1 MRKLLALL
9 LTLLTG
15 AALTACGLTGSGDG
29 NGGGGFGGF
38 GGGKGSGSGEELSIL
53 AATEL
58 KDLEPLV
65 QQASEEL
72 GFPISLEF
80 PAGTLQNSQD
90 LKHGKYDNGIDAT
103 WLATNRYMDLIGARG
118 ALADET
124 KIATSPVAFGVQ
136 ESKAKELGWD
146 KKQPTWGEFADAAR
160 EGKFTFGMTD
170 PSASNSG
177 FSALVSVAT
186 AMADTGSALSD
197 EDIAKVGPRLHELF
211 QAQSMVSG
219 SSGWLAESFQAD
231 PDKTDAIVNYE
242 STLHQMRKD
251 GAAIEVIVPA
261 DGVVSADYPLSTLT
275 HPKHEGAQDQVK
287 ALADWLLDHQQ
298 EIADSFRRPV
308 GDVDNLPAELGD
320 QTVIE
325 LPFPASQETVAA
337 LVQRYN
343 NEYRRRGTTSFVL
356 DTSGSME
363 GERLDSVKQIMTS
376 FIDGSASTDTGN
388 VALRDG
394 EQVTFQS
401 FSDTPHEPVT
411 GTFSTTDAAAKQK
424 FQTYVDDLKAAGKT
438 NIYDTLMEVTEKTDP
453 SSGIS
458 SIVLLSDGA
467 MTAGRSFD
475 QFKKDY
481 AAATNGKGSIPVFVI
496 LYGEAQTDQMEE
508 LADVTGGAVFDA
520 INGDLSDA
528 FKEIRGYQ

>member
-1 MRKLLALL
+1 MKKLLALL

-15 AALTACGLTGSGDG
+15 AALTACGLTGGDG
-29 NGGGGFGGF
+29 DGDGGGFGG
-38 GGGKGSGSGEELSIL
+38 GGTGSKEELTVL

-65 QQASEEL
+65 QQASEDL
-72 GFPISLEF
+72 GFPIKLEF

-90 LKHGKYDNGIDAT
+90 LKRGKYDGGIDAT

-136 ESKAKELGWD
+136 ESKVKELGWD
-146 KKQPTWGEFADAAR
+146 SKQPTWADFADAAR

-197 EDIAKVGPRLHELF
+197 QDIQKIGPRLHELF

-219 SSGWLAESFQAD
+219 SSGWLAESFQED
-231 PDKTDAIVNYE
+231 PEKADAIVNYE
-242 STLHQMRKD
+242 STLHQMRNN
-251 GAAIEVIVPA
+251 GADIKVVVPA
-261 DGVVSADYPLSTLT
+261 DGVVSADYPLSTLAT
-275 HPKHEGAQDQVK
+275 PKNPDAQEQVK

-298 EIADSFRRPV
+298 ELADSFRRPV
-308 GDVDNLPAELGD
+308 NDVDNLPSELAD

-325 LPFPASQETVAA
+325 LPFPASEQTANV
-337 LVQRYN
+337 LVERYN

-363 GERLDSVKQIMTS
+363 GERLASLKEIMTS
-376 FIDGSASTDTGN
+376 FVDGSATTDTGN

-401 FSDTPHEPVT
+401 FSDDPHEPVS
-411 GTFSTTDAAAKQK
+411 GTFSTTDAGEKER
-424 FQTYVDDLKAAGKT
+424 FQTYIDDLSAGGKT
-438 NIYDTLMEVTEKTDP
+438 NIYDTLIEATEKTDP
-453 SSGIS
+453 ASNIG

-467 MTAGRSFD
+467 MTAGRTFE
-475 QFKKDY
+475 QFKTDY
-481 AAATNGKGSIPVFVI
+481 AAATAGKGSIPVFVI
-496 LYGEAQTDQMEE
+496 LYGEANEAEMKE

>member
-1 MRKLLALL
+1 MKKILALL
-9 LTLLTG
+9 LTLLIG
-15 AALTACGLTGSGDG
+15 AALTACGLAGNDG
-29 NGGGGFGGF
+29 NGGGGVF
-38 GGGKGSGSGEELSIL
+38 GGGKGSGSGEELTIL

-72 GFPISLEF
+72 GFPINLEF

-90 LKHGKYDNGIDAT
+90 LKRGKYDGTIDAT

-136 ESKAKELGWD
+136 EAKAKELGWEE
-146 KKQPTWGEFADAAR
+146 KQPTWADFAAAAR

-186 AMADTGSALSD
+186 AMADTGTALTD
-197 EDIAKVGPRLHELF
+197 QDIQKIGPRLHELF

-219 SSGWLAESFQAD
+219 SSGWLAESFQED
-231 PDKTDAIVNYE
+231 PEKADAIVNYE
-242 STLHQMRKD
+242 STLHQMRNN
-251 GAAIEVIVPA
+251 GADIKVVVPA
-261 DGVVSADYPLSTLT
+261 DGVVSADYPLSTLANPE
-275 HPKHEGAQDQVK
+275 HPGAQEQVK
-287 ALADWLLDHQQ
+287 ALADWLLEHQQ
-298 EIADSFRRPV
+298 DLADSFRRPV
-308 GDVDNLPAELGD
+308 ADVDNMPSELAD
-320 QTVIE
+320 QAVIE
-325 LPFPASQETVAA
+325 LPFPASEQTANV
-337 LVQRYN
+337 LVERYN
-343 NEYRRRGTTSFVL
+343 NEYRRRGSTSFVL
-356 DTSGSME
+356 DTSGSMQ
-363 GERLDSVKQIMTS
+363 GERLDSLKEIMTS
-376 FIDGSASTDTGN
+376 FVDGSASTDTGN

-394 EQVTFQS
+394 EEVTFQS
-401 FSDTPHEPVT
+401 FSDNPHEPVS
-411 GTFSTTDAAAKQK
+411 GTFSTTDAREKEK
-424 FQTYVDDLKAAGKT
+424 FQTYIDDLTAGGRT
-438 NIYDTLMEVTEKTDP
+438 NIYDTLIEATEKTDP
-453 SSGIS
+453 ASSIG

-467 MTAGRSFD
+467 MTAGRSFE

-481 AAATNGKGSIPVFVI
+481 AAATAGKGSIPVFVI
-496 LYGEAQTDQMEE
+496 LYGEANEGEMKE
-508 LADVTGGAVFDA
+508 LADITGGAVFDA